1 MYITAVPNRGSPPAI
16 LLRESY
22 REGGKVKNRT
32 LANLTKWPP
41 HVVEAMRV
49 ALKGG
54 RVVPADDIE
63 IIASRDHGAAAL
75 VLGIMNDL
83 GLPKLIA
90 PRASRQRSL
99 VLGMIAARILRPS
112 TKLALTRWWT
122 TTTLPE
128 LLGVEDGNEDGLYEA
143 MDWVAA
149 QQASIEQRLASR
161 HLRGGSLV
169 LYDISSSYVTGRHC
183 PLAAHGYSRD
193 HRGDRPQIVFGVLT
207 DAEGC
212 PVAVEVFTGNTA
224 DSSTVLAQIE
234 KVKVRFGLSHLVFVG
249 DRGMVKRTQVEA
261 LRTMGGVDW
270 VSAITS
276 KQLQG
281 IRDQGAIQLE
291 LFDQRNLVEVESPD
305 FPGER
310 LVICRNPALAAER
323 SRKREALLQAT
334 EEGLRGLQASV
345 QAGRLKDADK
355 IALRAGRL
363 VSRKKMAKHFILDIG
378 PGHFAFHRDEE
389 RIRHESE
396 LDGFYAIRS
405 SLSHEQ
411 EPEAADL
418 VRIYKRLAQVERV
431 FRSMKTVDL
440 LVRPIHHRTET
451 RVRAHIFLCM
461 LSAHVIWH
469 MNRRLEAY
477 LFADPELRALHA
489 TEDPVAPVRRS
500 EEGQRKVT
508 ELTSQ
513 DDHPLHSL
521 KTLLKEM
528 ATLTRVSMR
537 IRGQQHPPWTQD
549 ATPSAYQ
556 RAVFA
561 AAGVAV

>member
-1 MYITAVPNRGSPPAI
+1 MYITSIPNRGSTPTL
-16 LLRESY
+16 LLRESF
-22 REGGKVKNRT
+22 REDGKVKNRT
-32 LANLTKWPP
+32 LANLTHWPP
-41 HVVEAMRV
+41 KVVEAMQS

-54 RVVPADDIE
+54 RIVPVDDIE

-75 VLGIMNDL
+75 VLGVLNSL

-128 LLGVEDGNEDGLYEA
+128 LLGVEDCDENDLYEA
-143 MDWVAA
+143 MDWVAG
-149 QQASIEQRLASR
+149 QQAAIEQRLASR

-169 LYDISSSYVTGRHC
+169 LYDISSSYLTGRHC

-193 HRGDRPQIVFGVLT
+193 HRGDRPQVVFGVLT

-212 PVAVEVFTGNTA
+212 PVAVEVFEGNTA
-224 DSSTVLAQIE
+224 DSTTVLGQIE
-234 KVKVRFGLSHLVFVG
+234 KVKTRFGLSHLVFVG
-249 DRGMVKRTQVEA
+249 DRGMIKRTQVEA
-261 LRTMGGVDW
+261 LRAMGGVDW
-270 VSAITS
+270 VSALTS

-291 LFDQRNLVEVESPD
+291 LFDQRNLVEIESPD

-334 EEGLRGLQASV
+334 EDSLRALQSNV
-345 QAGRLKDADK
+345 QAGRLKDPEK
-355 IALRAGRL
+355 ITLRAGRL
-363 VSRKKMAKHFILDIG
+363 VNRKKMGKHFILDFG
-378 PGHFAFHRDEE
+378 PGHFAFRRDEDQ
-389 RIRHESE
+389 IRYEAE

-405 SLSHEQ
+405 SLTHEQ
-411 EPEAADL
+411 EPEPANL
-418 VRIYKRLAQVERV
+418 VRTYKRLAQVERV

-469 MNRRLEAY
+469 LNRRLEAY
-477 LFADPELRALHA
+477 LFADPELRALHE
-489 TEDPVAPVRRS
+489 TEDPVTPIERS
-500 EEGQRKVT
+500 AEGHRKVS
-508 ELTSQ
+508 ELTSY

-528 ATLTRVSMR
+528 GTLTRVSMQ
-537 IRGQQHPPWTQD
+537 IRGQPHPPWSKD
-549 ATPSAYQ
+549 ATPSSFQ
-556 RAVFA
+556 RAVFT
-561 AAGVAV
+561 AAGIEV

>member
-1 MYITAVPNRGSPPAI
+1 MYITTVPNRGSAPAI

-41 HVVEAMRV
+41 EVVEAMRV

-54 RVVPADDIE
+54 RVVAADDIE

-75 VLGIMNDL
+75 VWSVMNDL

-128 LLGVEDGNEDGLYEA
+128 LLGIEDSNEDELYEA

-149 QQASIEQRLASR
+149 QQPSIEQRLASQ

-193 HRGDRPQIVFGVLT
+193 HRGDRPQIVYGVLT

-212 PVAVEVFTGNTA
+212 PVAVEVFKGNTA
-224 DSSTVLAQIE
+224 DSSTVLGQIE
-234 KVKVRFGLSHLVFVG
+234 KVKARFGLSHLVFVG
-249 DRGMVKRTQVEA
+249 DRGMLKRTQVEA

-291 LFDQRNLVEVESPD
+291 LFDQRNLVEIESPD

-323 SRKREALLQAT
+323 RRKREALLQAT
-334 EEGLRGLQASV
+334 EEELRALQATV
-345 QAGRLKDADK
+345 HAGRLKDPEK
-355 IALRAGRL
+355 ITLRAGRL
-363 VSRKKMAKHFILDIG
+363 VNRKKMGKHFILDIR
-378 PGHFAFHRDEE
+378 PGHFDFHRDEE
-389 RIRHESE
+389 RIRHEAE

-405 SLSHEQ
+405 SLSHERES
-411 EPEAADL
+411 EPANL

-469 MNRRLEAY
+469 LNRRLEAY
-477 LFADPELRALHA
+477 LFADPELRELHA
-489 TEDPVAPVRRS
+489 TEDPVAPVQRS
-500 EEGQRKVT
+500 DEGQRKVS

-521 KTLLKEM
+521 HTLLKEL
-528 ATLTRVSMR
+528 ATQTRVSMR

>member
-1 MYITAVPNRGSPPAI
+1 MYITAVPNRNSPPAI

-41 HVVEAMRV
+41 QVVEAMRV

-54 RVVPADDIE
+54 RVVAADDIE

-75 VLGIMNDL
+75 VVGIMSDL
-83 GLPKLIA
+83 GLAKLIA
-90 PRASRQRSL
+90 PRASRSRSL

-128 LLGVEDGNEDGLYEA
+128 LLGVEDANEDDLYEA
-143 MDWVAA
+143 MDWVAE
-149 QQASIEQRLASR
+149 QQAGIEQRLASR
-161 HLRGGSLV
+161 HLKGGSLV
-169 LYDISSSYVTGRHC
+169 LYDISSSFVTGRHC

-193 HRGDRPQIVFGVLT
+193 HRGDRPQIVYGVLT
-207 DAEGC
+207 DADGC
-212 PVAVEVFTGNTA
+212 PVAVEVFKGNTA

-234 KVKVRFGLSHLVFVG
+234 KVKARFGLSHLVFVG
-249 DRGMVKRTQVEA
+249 DRGMLKRTQVEA

-291 LFDQRNLVEVESPD
+291 LFDQRNLVEIESPD

-310 LVICRNPALAAER
+310 LVVCRNPALAAER
-323 SRKREALLQAT
+323 SRKRQALLQAT
-334 EEGLRGLQASV
+334 EDDLRTLQARV
-345 QAGRLKDADK
+345 QAGRIKDADK

-363 VSRKKMAKHFILDIG
+363 VNRKKMAKHFILDIG

-389 RIRHESE
+389 RIHQEAE

-411 EPEAADL
+411 EPEAANL

-461 LSAHVIWH
+461 LSAHVLWH
-469 MNRRLEAY
+469 LNQRLEAY

-489 TEDPVAPVRRS
+489 TEDPVAPVQRS
-500 EEGQRKVT
+500 KEGQRKVT

-521 KTLLKEM
+521 KTLLKEL

-561 AAGVAV
+561 AAGVTV